1 VPAANGKYDDGVGL
15 NFLRW
20 SESSFGLRCRVESDV
35 WLALIREHVDRHAW
49 AKKGSVKIVPKALDS
64 STALLDALPLLRG
77 RA

>member
-1 VPAANGKYDDGVGL
+1 
-15 NFLRW
+15 
-20 SESSFGLRCRVESDV
+20 VESDV